1 MVYSNVYIQQLRW
14 LHDFLKSKMNVF
26 WKFSKGHPLGIAHF
40 LYILEHTVNCS
51 SILHIYLYYNKF
63 LISFSFAVSEMSEKV
78 YRGSRNGTFMTVS
91 KITLMT
97 SANDDGVTIKCQA
110 QHSALVKGLIYSHLE
125 DFTNLTI
132 YCK

>member
-1 MVYSNVYIQQLRW
+1 M
-14 LHDFLKSKMNVF
+14 
-26 WKFSKGHPLGIAHF
+26 
-40 LYILEHTVNCS
+40 NCS
-51 SILHIYLYYNKF
+51 ITLHIYLSYNKF
-63 LISFSFAVSEMSEKV
+63 LMSFSFAVSEMSEKV

-110 QHSALVKGLIYSHLE
+110 QHSALVPGLIYSHLE